1 MKDLDSTLI
10 LSDSPLL
17 STILQHC
24 CFIIHRLKLHYG
36 FFPFSP
42 SLSIQS
48 IVLPVDRLI
57 HLERTV
63 CVLCHSTRKK
73 TTIYASL
80 NAGIFLKSIA
90 SLLCRALIPRPL
102 FNTST
107 ESIESSIN
115 SHWSFTT
122 FLLYCLQFL
131 VPAQRQRRCVFP
143 TTTQTLMIRS
153 FISNK

>member
-10 LSDSPLL
+10 LSVSPLL

-57 HLERTV
+57 HL
-63 CVLCHSTRKK
+63 KQDY
-73 TTIYASL
+73 TIYASI
-80 NAGIFLKSIA
+80 NAGIFLESIA

-131 VPAQRQRRCVFP
+131 VPAQRQRRCAFP
-143 TTTQTLMIRS
+143 TTTQTLMRGRRGLNV
-153 FISNK
+153 FFLR